1 MYRNN
6 EHYPDPTA
14 GAALASIRRKENL
27 DRMNEGKQFEA
38 DWKASSEQPGVW
50 YYRFRDSPITYYG
63 GSDNEN
69 IRFAQDN
76 ICDCQLFR
84 SPCLHLIELKTVDA
98 VSAPLTSMLGAWQ
111 PDKGEYKKQKH
122 LREMAD
128 AATRPGIT
136 ASVVINYRRTGH
148 TYAVTPDD
156 LLAFVALARFG
167 GRKSVPE
174 DWCAAHGLPVA
185 GRKLRVHWRYDVSA
199 LLDALEAKQEVRHE
213 HYPA

>member
-1 MYRNN
+1 MYRNH

-14 GAALASIRRKENL
+14 GAALAGIRREERRLNT
-27 DRMNEGKQFEA
+27 GKQFEA
-38 DWKASSEQPGVW
+38 DWRASVPPGTW

-63 GSDNEN
+63 GSDNEG

-76 ICDCQLFR
+76 ICDCQLYR

-98 VSAPLTSMLGAWQ
+98 VSAPLTSMLGKWL

-128 AATRPGIT
+128 AAGRPGIT

-148 TYAVTPDD
+148 TYAVPPGD
-156 LLAFVALARFG
+156 LLGFVAEARAG

-174 DWCAAHGLPVA
+174 EWCAAYGLPVT
-185 GRKLRVHWRYDVSA
+185 GRKLRVHWRYDVAA
-199 LLDALEAKQEVRHE
+199 LLDALERKERCK
-213 HYPA
+213 

>member
-14 GAALASIRRKENL
+14 GAALANIRRKEHL
-27 DRMNEGKQFEA
+27 DRMNAGKQFEA
-38 DWKASSEQPGVW
+38 DWKASVPKDVW
-50 YYRFRDSPITYYG
+50 YYRLKDNPATYYNG
-63 GSDNEN
+63 IEN
-69 IRFAQDN
+69 GQNHFAWSN
-76 ICDCQLFR
+76 ICDCQLYR
-84 SPCLHLIELKTVDA
+84 RPCLHLIELKTVDA

-122 LREMAD
+122 LREMVD
-128 AATRPGIT
+128 AAARPGIT

-185 GRKLRVHWRYDVSA
+185 GRKLRVHWRYDVGA

-213 HYPA
+213 L